1 MELKVKKTRA
11 PELLVRSLSALVI
24 MPFVIG
30 AIILGF
36 PYYNIMILICS
47 VILFWEFFLLCDKRL
62 SWGLIGIIYIGLSSY
77 ALIKLRATEIM
88 GLETVI
94 TLFFVVWASD
104 TGAFVFGKLIG
115 GKKLAPKISPNKTWS
130 GFFGGIL
137 SAFIIGG
144 LVAFILSK
152 DILLYMSLISVL
164 IGTLSQAGDL
174 LESWLK
180 RRFNKKD
187 SGSLIPGHG
196 GLFDRVDGLLPAATA
211 LWLGSFWFSEKSF
224 LLWTK
229 V

>member
-1 MELKVKKTRA
+1 MKNELQKRI
-11 PELLVRSLSALVI
+11 LSS
-24 MPFVIG
+24 
-30 AIILGF
+30 IILIPITFFFIIKGSYF
-36 PYYNIMILICS
+36 FNFLLLICLAITIYEWHAMAKEKYYKIFGYIFILTSFYS
-47 VILFWEFFLLCDKRL
+47 VYLLRNDFNGKYTLFLLILFICISTDLGGYF
-62 SWGLIGIIYIGLSSY
+62 
-77 ALIKLRATEIM
+77 
-88 GLETVI
+88 
-94 TLFFVVWASD
+94 
-104 TGAFVFGKLIG
+104 FGKIIKG
-115 GKKLAPKISPNKTWS
+115 PKLTKISPNKTWS

-137 SAFIIGG
+137 SAFIIGV
-144 LVAFILSK
+144 LVAFILRR

-211 LWLGSFWFSEKSF
+211 LWLVSFWFSEKSF

>member
-1 MELKVKKTRA
+1 
-11 PELLVRSLSALVI
+11 
-24 MPFVIG
+24 
-30 AIILGF
+30 
-36 PYYNIMILICS
+36 
-47 VILFWEFFLLCDKRL
+47 
-62 SWGLIGIIYIGLSSY
+62 
-77 ALIKLRATEIM
+77 M

-94 TLFFVVWASD
+94 TLFFIVWASD

-137 SAFIIGG
+137 SALIIGA
-144 LVAFILSK
+144 LIAFILKS
-152 DILLYMSLISVL
+152 DNLLYTSIISV
-164 IGTLSQAGDL
+164 IVGAVSQAGDL

-180 RRFNKKD
+180 RLFNKKD

-196 GLFDRVDGLLPAATA
+196 GLFDRVDGLLPAAIA